1 MEGFVGTLIIFAVIG
16 IVAFVLGISART
28 AVLFLGFI
36 GLAMKGAATFD
47 ITQSYSWAF
56 GLGALASYLI
66 ERYSEPEEEAGVIA
80 LKRFQKTLNIKVD
93 GIFGDK
99 TKKALE
105 EWQVEKKLPV
115 TSRFDKATRIA
126 IAKSWE
132 AEEEEEEKNK

>member
-1 MEGFVGTLIIFAVIG
+1 M
-16 IVAFVLGISART
+16 
-28 AVLFLGFI
+28 FLAFI
-36 GLAMKGAATFD
+36 GAFIGNPFNISFD
-47 ITQSYSWAF
+47 ITRGYAWAW
-56 GLGALASYLI
+56 GLATLVSFLL
-66 ERYSEPEEEAGVIA
+66 ERYYEPFQPDLSTPDEEEAGVIA